1 MMPSMATQ
9 RAPYSIVPRKG
20 EDRPPTNSCWLA
32 ASHSNR
38 PHSVRVAGLGRS
50 MSDLFLRRSTSARL
64 CEHLV
69 ADDREIVFD
78 ALAVLD
84 R

>member
-1 MMPSMATQ
+1 
-9 RAPYSIVPRKG
+9 
-20 EDRPPTNSCWLA
+20 
-32 ASHSNR
+32 
-38 PHSVRVAGLGRS
+38 